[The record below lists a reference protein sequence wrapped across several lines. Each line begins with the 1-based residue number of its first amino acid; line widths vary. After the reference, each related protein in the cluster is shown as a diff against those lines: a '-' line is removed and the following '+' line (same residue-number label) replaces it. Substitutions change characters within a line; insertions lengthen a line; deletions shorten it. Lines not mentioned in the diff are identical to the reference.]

1 LDAIAGRFLSL
12 GEAGAAKSAL
22 EAAGIECWLGDEAII
37 GLDWQMAQAVGLI
50 KLRVREE
57 DLELAQ
63 AILSGRVSYEDA
75 APESLP
81 PPPPL
86 RCPECGSQDIAPIRK
101 FRMFALI
108 ALLFIGIGVAVGQVP
123 LALTPIP
130 LLALALLV
138 APSRRCNA
146 CEHRFTPDEDA
157 EYVEAPPPDASDTAE
172 IICARCGSAEVHD
185 IDYRRLKALPL
196 LFTPAMLFVAP
207 YWLALP
213 KKICSNCGARY

>member
-1 LDAIAGRFLSL
+1 MDAIAGRFLSL

-22 EAAGIECWLGDEAII
+22 EAAGIECWLGDEAIV

-63 AILSGRVSYEDA
+63 AILSGRVSYENVT
-75 APESLP
+75 PEPTP

-101 FRMFALI
+101 LRMFALI
-108 ALLFIGIGVAVGQVP
+108 AMLFIGIGVAAEQTL

-130 LLALALLV
+130 ALALVLLV
-138 APSRRCNA
+138 MPSKRCNA
-146 CEHRFTPDEDA
+146 CEHRFTPDEDE
-157 EYVEAPPPDASDTAE
+157 EYVEAPPPDPSDTAE
-172 IICARCGSAEVHD
+172 IICSRCGSTEVHD
-185 IDYRRLKALPL
+185 IDYRRLKAIPL

-207 YWLALP
+207 YWLGLP
-213 KKICSNCGARY
+213 KKMCGNCGARY